1 MYQIIDDKQ
10 EQKIFDTNKI
20 TPEVLGLKPTT
31 DFEDYANRVIVD
43 EMPED
48 A

>member
-31 DFEDYANRVIVD
+31 DLKI
-43 EMPED
+43 MPIG
-48 A
+48 